1 MYLLSTCMSPLRNI
15 YSDLLPIFKLEL
27 NDLFLFALNCMSLLY
42 ILDINP
48 LSDTLIANIFSHF
61 VDLLFFFD
69 YFFYYA
75 EYF

>member
-1 MYLLSTCMSPLRNI
+1 MSPLRNI

-27 NDLFLFALNCMSLLY
+27 NDFFLFSLNCMSLLH

-48 LSDTLIANIFSHF
+48 LSDILSDNILSHF
-61 VDLLFFFD
+61 LDLLVSSDSFFC
-69 YFFYYA
+69 YA